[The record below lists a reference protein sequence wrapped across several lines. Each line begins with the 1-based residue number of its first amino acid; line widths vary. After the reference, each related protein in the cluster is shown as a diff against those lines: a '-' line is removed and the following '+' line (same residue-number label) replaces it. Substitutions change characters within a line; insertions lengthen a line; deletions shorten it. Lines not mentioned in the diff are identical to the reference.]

1 MSDKISD
8 NTSNNISNNSSANH
22 SANHLTNQKGVKYA
36 GSFREQFT
44 LRGMIIG
51 SIGAVILT
59 MSSMYVALKLG
70 ALPWPII
77 FVALVS
83 MFSLKLLGN
92 TNINE
97 INVTHT
103 AMSAGAMTAGGL
115 AFTIPGIYM
124 LEPDAKLSMLT
135 LFLVVLGGVILG
147 LIFTALIRKYFIAV
161 KKLPYPMGQAA
172 AETLIIGDEG
182 GKKSLALFSSLGF
195 AALFTLLRD
204 WFLVIPATVMNS
216 SLTNRGVYGGIWLSP
231 MLIAVGYII
240 GPLFIGVWFLG
251 AIIGDFGIVLGGT
264 SWGLWDGETAGAI
277 KSSLG
282 IGLMVGTGIGIIVK
296 GIIPKAKEIFGPM
309 FNQESMSGGFVNLR
323 WAPLVMVIL
332 ALVFTTLCRMGVAA
346 SIITILGVW
355 LATSMSAQIV
365 GQSGINPMEVF
376 GIIVLLAAKA
386 VSHLGHTEAFL
397 VAAVVAIAC
406 GLAGDVM
413 NDFKAGYILNSDP
426 KAQWL
431 GECIGG
437 LVGAVVSVG
446 VFYVILSAYGPTA
459 FGNPK
464 YFNAPQAGM
473 VAAMV
478 GGIPHMTSFI
488 IGLVLGCL
496 LYVVNFPVM
505 TLGLGV
511 YLPFYLSATAFLGGA
526 LKFMVEKTAPGW
538 DDKGDGM
545 IIASGLL
552 GGEAVV
558 GVVIA
563 LIQAAQGMSTL

>member
-1 MSDKISD
+1 MSE
-8 NTSNNISNNSSANH
+8 
-22 SANHLTNQKGVKYA
+22 NQKGVKYA
-36 GSFREQFT
+36 TTFREQFT
-44 LRGMIIG
+44 VRGMV
-51 SIGAVILT
+51 IGAVGATILT

-83 MFSLKLLGN
+83 MFCLKLLGN

-115 AFTIPGIYM
+115 AFTIPGLFM
-124 LEPDAKLSMLT
+124 LNPEAEVSVVT
-135 LFLVVLGGVILG
+135 LFVVVLGGVILG
-147 LIFTALIRKYFIAV
+147 LIFTALIRKYFV
-161 KKLPYPMGQAA
+161 VTKELPYPMGQAA
-172 AETLIIGDEG
+172 AETLIVGDEG
-182 GKKSLALFSSLGF
+182 GKKSITLFASLGI
-195 AALFTLLRD
+195 AGIFTILRD
-204 WFLVIPATVMNS
+204 WVGAIPATLMNS
-216 SLTNRGVYGGIWLSP
+216 GLIGKGVYGGIWLSP

-264 SWGLWDGETAGAI
+264 AWGWWDAGTAAAI

-309 FNQESMSGGFVNLR
+309 FSKDAMSGGFINLR
-323 WAPLVMVIL
+323 WAPIAMVLL
-332 ALVFTTLCRMGVAA
+332 AFVFTTVCKMGVVA

-386 VSHLGHTEAFL
+386 VSSIDHTAAFF

-413 NDFKAGYILNSDP
+413 NDFKAGHILKSDP

-437 LVGAVVSVG
+437 LIGSIVSVG
-446 VFYVILSAYGPTA
+446 VFYIILTAYGPTA
-459 FGNPK
+459 FGNPEL
-464 YFNAPQAGM
+464 FIAPQAGM

-478 GGIPHMTSFI
+478 GGIPHMTSFL
-488 IGLVLGCL
+488 IGLVAGCV
-496 LYVVNFPVM
+496 LYVINFPVM

-511 YLPFYLSATAFLGGA
+511 YLPFYLSATAFIGGA
-526 LKFMVEKTAPGW
+526 LKFIVQKFAPQW
-538 DDKGDGM
+538 DGKGTGL

-552 GGEAVV
+552 GGEAVI
-558 GVVIA
+558 GVIIA
-563 LIQAAQGMSTL
+563 LIQAVQGMSAL

>member
-1 MSDKISD
+1 MSD
-8 NTSNNISNNSSANH
+8 NP
-22 SANHLTNQKGVKYA
+22 KGVKYA
-36 GSFREQFT
+36 TSFREQFT
-44 LRGMIIG
+44 VRGMIIG
-51 SIGAVILT
+51 AIGATILT

-103 AMSAGAMTAGGL
+103 AMSAGAMTAGGV

-124 LEPDAKLSMLT
+124 LNPDADLSMT
-135 LFLVVLGGVILG
+135 VLFAVVLGGVALG
-147 LIFTALIRKYFIAV
+147 LIFTALIRKYFV
-161 KKLPYPMGQAA
+161 VTKELPYPMGQAA

-182 GKKSLALFSSLGF
+182 GKKSQTLFASLGL
-195 AALFTLLRD
+195 AGIFTFLRD
-204 WFLVIPATVMNS
+204 GMPLIGLKNLIPGTLPSNLGGTGLAAK
-216 SLTNRGVYGGIWLSP
+216 GIYAGIWLSP
-231 MLIAVGYII
+231 MLIAVGFII
-240 GPLFIGVWFLG
+240 GPLYIGVWFLG
-251 AIIGDFGIVLGGT
+251 AILGDFGIVLGGT
-264 SWGLWDGETAGAI
+264 NAGLWDAATAPAI

-309 FNQESMSGGFVNLR
+309 FSKDAMSSGFVNLR
-323 WAPLVMVIL
+323 WAPILMVIL
-332 ALVFTTLCRMGVAA
+332 AVIFTTVCGMGVVP

-365 GQSGINPMEVF
+365 GQTAINPMEVF

-386 VSHLGHTEAFL
+386 VSDIGQTEAFL
-397 VAAVVAIAC
+397 VAAIVAIAC

-413 NDFKAGYILNSDP
+413 NDFKAGHILKSDP
-426 KAQWL
+426 KAQWF

-437 LVGAVVSVG
+437 LIGTFVSVG
-446 VFYVILSAYGPTA
+446 VFYVILTAYGPAA
-459 FGNPK
+459 FGNPEG
-464 YFNAPQAGM
+464 FIAPQAGM

-478 GGIPHMTSFI
+478 GGIPHMTSFL
-488 IGLVLGCL
+488 IGLVAGCV
-496 LYVVNFPVM
+496 LYIVNFPVM

-526 LKFMVEKTAPGW
+526 LKFIVEKAAPEW
-538 DDKGDGM
+538 DKKGTGLV
-545 IIASGLL
+545 IASGLL
-552 GGEAVV
+552 GGEAVI
-558 GVVIA
+558 GVIIA
-563 LIQAAQGMSTL
+563 LVQAVQGMTAM

>member
-1 MSDKISD
+1 MPE
-8 NTSNNISNNSSANH
+8 
-22 SANHLTNQKGVKYA
+22 NQKGVKYA
-36 GSFREQFT
+36 MSFREQFT
-44 LRGMIIG
+44 VRGMIIG
-51 SIGAVILT
+51 SVGAAVLT

-83 MFSLKLLGN
+83 MFCLKLLGN

-124 LEPDAKLSMLT
+124 LNPEAKLSMVA
-135 LFLVVLGGVILG
+135 LFATVFGGVILG
-147 LIFTALIRKYFIAV
+147 LIFTALIRKYFV
-161 KKLPYPMGQAA
+161 VTKELPYPMGQAA
-172 AETLIIGDEG
+172 AETLIVGDEG
-182 GKKSLALFSSLGF
+182 GKKSLTLFSSLGV
-195 AALFTLLRD
+195 AAVITIVRDALKWIPSTLPGGITKTGL
-204 WFLVIPATVMNS
+204 AS
-216 SLTNRGVYGGIWLSP
+216 KGVLAGIWLSP
-231 MLIAVGYII
+231 MLIGVGYII

-251 AIIGDFGIVLGGT
+251 AIFGDFGIVLGGT
-264 SWGLWDGETAGAI
+264 SLGLWDGATAAGI

-282 IGLMVGTGIGIIVK
+282 IGLMVGTGVGIIVK

-309 FNQESMSGGFVNLR
+309 FSKGAMSNSFINLR
-323 WAPLVMVIL
+323 WAPIVMVIL
-332 ALVFTTLCRMGVAA
+332 AFIFTTVCHMGVVS
-346 SIITILGVW
+346 SIITIIGVW
-355 LATSMSAQIV
+355 LATSMSSQIT
-365 GQSGINPMEVF
+365 GQTGINPMEVF

-386 VSHLGHTEAFL
+386 VSSIGQTEAFL

-413 NDFKAGYILNSDP
+413 NDFKAGHILHSDP

-437 LVGAVVSVG
+437 LVGSFVTVG
-446 VFYVILSAYGPTA
+446 VFYIILKAYGPTA
-459 FGNPK
+459 FGDPEL
-464 YFNAPQAGM
+464 FVAPQAGA

-478 GGIPHMTSFI
+478 GGIPHVPAFF
-488 IGLVLGCL
+488 IGLIGGCVLYCI
-496 LYVVNFPVM
+496 NFPVM

-511 YLPFYLSATAFLGGA
+511 YLPFYLSATAFIGGA
-526 LKFMVEKTAPGW
+526 LKFIVQKAAPQW
-538 DDKGDGM
+538 DKKGTGL

-558 GVVIA
+558 GVIIA
-563 LIQAAQGMSTL
+563 LVQAIQGMSTL

>member
-1 MSDKISD
+1 M
-8 NTSNNISNNSSANH
+8 
-22 SANHLTNQKGVKYA
+22 LRNQKGVNYA
-36 GSFREQFT
+36 TSFQEQIT
-44 LRGMIIG
+44 VRGMV
-51 SIGAVILT
+51 IGAVGAIILS

-83 MFSLKLLGN
+83 MCCLKVLGK

-124 LEPDAKLSMLT
+124 LDPEAELSMLT
-135 LFLVVLGGVILG
+135 LFFVVLGGIILG
-147 LIFTALIRKYFIAV
+147 LIFTALIRKYFIV
-161 KKLPYPMGQAA
+161 TKKLPYPMGQAA
-172 AETLIIGDEG
+172 AETLIIGDKG
-182 GKKSLALFSSLGF
+182 GKKSLTLFSSLGL
-195 AALFTLLRD
+195 AALFTAFRD
-204 WFLVIPATVMNS
+204 WFLVIPATIMNS
-216 SLTNRGVYGGIWLSP
+216 TLVSKGVYGGIWLSP

-264 SWGLWDGETAGAI
+264 SWGWWDAGTASAI

-309 FNQESMSGGFVNLR
+309 FSKGAISDGFINLR
-323 WAPLVMVIL
+323 WAPMVMVIL
-332 ALVFTTLCRMGVAA
+332 AVIFTIVCHMGVVA
-346 SIITILGVW
+346 SIVTILGVW

-376 GIIVLLAAKA
+376 AIIVLLAAKA
-386 VSHLGHTEAFL
+386 VSSLGHTEAFL

-406 GLAGDVM
+406 GLAGDIM
-413 NDFKAGYILNSDP
+413 NDFKAGHILHSDP

-437 LVGAVVSVG
+437 VVGAFVSVG
-446 VFYVILSAYGPTA
+446 VFYVILTAYGPTA
-459 FGNPK
+459 FGNPE
-464 YFNAPQAGM
+464 YFVAPQASM

-478 GGIPHMTSFI
+478 GGIPHMTSFL
-488 IGLVLGCL
+488 IGLALGCL

-526 LKFMVEKTAPGW
+526 LKFMVQKSAPEW
-538 DDKGDGM
+538 DKEGDGM

-558 GVVIA
+558 GVFIA
-563 LIQAAQGMSTL
+563 LIQAVQGMSGL

>member
-1 MSDKISD
+1 MSES
-8 NTSNNISNNSSANH
+8 
-22 SANHLTNQKGVKYA
+22 QKGVKYA
-36 GSFREQFT
+36 ASFREQFT

-51 SIGAVILT
+51 SIGSVILT

-83 MFSLKLLGN
+83 MFSLKMLGN

-103 AMSAGAMTAGGL
+103 TMSAGAMTAGGL

-124 LEPDAKLSMLT
+124 LDPGAKLSFISL
-135 LFLVVLGGVILG
+135 LAVVLGGVILG
-147 LIFTALIRKYFIAV
+147 LIFTALIRNYFV
-161 KKLPYPMGQAA
+161 VTKELPYPMGQAA
-172 AETLIIGDEG
+172 AETLIVGDEG
-182 GKKSLALFSSLGF
+182 GGKSISLFSSLGL
-195 AALFTLLRD
+195 AAVFTTLRD
-204 WFLVIPATVMNS
+204 WFTLIPATLMNQG
-216 SLTNRGVYGGIWLSP
+216 LVAKGIYGGIWLSP
-231 MLIAVGYII
+231 MLISVGYII
-240 GPLFIGVWFLG
+240 GPVFIGVWFIG
-251 AIIGDFGIVLGGT
+251 AILGDFGIVLGGT
-264 SWGLWDGETAGAI
+264 SFGWWDAATASAI

-282 IGLMVGTGIGIIVK
+282 IGLMVGTGLGIIVK

-309 FNQESMSGGFVNLR
+309 FRKGSASGSFINLR
-323 WAPLVMVIL
+323 WAPVVMVLIAAVL
-332 ALVFTTLCRMGVAA
+332 TVVCKMGVIA

-355 LATSMSAQIV
+355 LATSMSAQVV

-386 VSHLGHTEAFL
+386 VSSLGHTEAFM

-413 NDFKAGYILNSDP
+413 NDFKAGHILNSDP
-426 KAQWL
+426 KAQWM
-431 GECIGG
+431 GELTGG
-437 LVGAVVSVG
+437 IVGAFAAAG
-446 VFYVILSAYGPTA
+446 VFYVILTAYGPSA
-459 FGNPK
+459 FGDPEK
-464 YFNAPQAGM
+464 FIAPQAGM

-478 GGIPHMTSFI
+478 GGIPNMTSFL
-488 IGLVLGCL
+488 IGLAVGCL
-496 LYVVNFPVM
+496 LYVFNFPVM

-511 YLPFYLSATAFLGGA
+511 YLPFYLSATAFIGGA
-526 LKFMVEKTAPGW
+526 VKLVVQKAAPKW
-538 DDKGDGM
+538 DKEGPGL

-558 GVVIA
+558 GVIIA
-563 LIQAAQGMSTL
+563 LIQAIKGMGGL

>member
-1 MSDKISD
+1 MSE
-8 NTSNNISNNSSANH
+8 NTKSV
-22 SANHLTNQKGVKYA
+22 QYA
-36 GSFREQFT
+36 VSFKDQFT
-44 LRGMIIG
+44 VRGML
-51 SIGAVILT
+51 IGAAGAAILT

-83 MFSLKLLGN
+83 MFCLKTWGN

-115 AFTIPGIYM
+115 AFTVPGIYM
-124 LEPDAKLSMLT
+124 LNPEADLSMIT
-135 LFLVVLGGVILG
+135 LFAVVLGGVILG
-147 LIFTALIRKYFIAV
+147 LIFTALIRKYFV
-161 KKLPYPMGQAA
+161 VTKDLPYPMGQAA
-172 AETLIIGDEG
+172 AETLIVGDEG
-182 GKKSLALFSSLGF
+182 GKKSITLFSSLGI
-195 AALFTLLRD
+195 AAVFTVLRD
-204 WFLVIPATVMNS
+204 WVGAIPQTFMNS
-216 SLTNRGVYGGIWLSP
+216 GLVAKGVYGGIWLSP

-251 AIIGDFGIVLGGT
+251 AIVGDFGIVIGGT
-264 SWGLWDGETAGAI
+264 SWGWWDAATASAI

-282 IGLMVGTGIGIIVK
+282 IGLMVGTGIGIIIK

-309 FNQESMSGGFVNLR
+309 FSKSAMSGSFINLR
-323 WAPLVMVIL
+323 WAPIAMVIL
-332 ALVFTTLCRMGVAA
+332 AAIFTTLCNMGVLA

-386 VSHLGHTEAFL
+386 VSGIGQTEIFL

-413 NDFKAGYILNSDP
+413 NDFKAGHILKSDP

-437 LVGAVVSVG
+437 LIGTFVSVG
-446 VFYVILSAYGPTA
+446 VFYVILTAYGPTA
-459 FGNPK
+459 FGNPEQ
-464 YFNAPQAGM
+464 FIAPQAGM

-488 IGLVLGCL
+488 IGLILGCL

-526 LKFMVEKTAPGW
+526 LKFIVQKTAPEW
-538 DDKGDGM
+538 EAKGTGM

-552 GGEAVV
+552 GGEAVI
-558 GVVIA
+558 GVIIA
-563 LIQAAQGMSTL
+563 LIQAVQGMTAI